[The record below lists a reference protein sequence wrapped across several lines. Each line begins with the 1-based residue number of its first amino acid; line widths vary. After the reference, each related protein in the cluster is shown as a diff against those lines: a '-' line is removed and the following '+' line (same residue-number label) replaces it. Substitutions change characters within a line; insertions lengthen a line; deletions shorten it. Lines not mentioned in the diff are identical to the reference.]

1 MNTPSKTLL
10 RLIFISLL
18 ASCTP
23 DNKEEKPIENAAMTR
38 TAPFTLPTE
47 LATLKTDIRRMDLR
61 KVGYEDALVTVFPKD
76 SMGARIGFEKLQIFE
91 FDTTKQAFVKAHEEK
106 VYYGKSFDVRDV
118 DGDGTSEICIQTD
131 GGGNSALASL
141 GLTILKKQNGKY
153 SRAASFDAGNPEII
167 SLPNGE
173 KTASAVLIS
182 DEYWPDYLP
191 HTEAVVLMDSLAVL
205 VQAPEEAA
213 KIRLKFFDE
222 ALAKAEQRYA
232 DAKSVLKASRSEQAV
247 FNVYTEAV
255 TMLRLLPKSSRSASL
270 QSFTT
275 VERAYWRS
283 MLPSRLQ
290 QALSDVFLRQAP

>member
-1 MNTPSKTLL
+1 
-10 RLIFISLL
+10 
-18 ASCTP
+18 
-23 DNKEEKPIENAAMTR
+23 
-38 TAPFTLPTE
+38 
-47 LATLKTDIRRMDLR
+47 
-61 KVGYEDALVTVFPKD
+61 
-76 SMGARIGFEKLQIFE
+76 MGARVGFEKLQIFE
-91 FDTTKQAFVKAHEEK
+91 FDTLKQAFTKVHEEK
-106 VYYGKSFDVRDV
+106 VYYGKSLDVRDV

-153 SRAASFDAGNPEII
+153 SRTASFDAGNPEII

-191 HTEAVVLMDSLAVL
+191 HTEAVVFMDSLAVL

-213 KIRLKFFDE
+213 KIRVKFFDE